1 MRNGERWSPTA
12 FCDYDPVKKKGRY
25 QIEFPEAGVR
35 ETSRTGMGADCD
47 EFRAAIGGWTSAGR
61 ISNSS

>member
-1 MRNGERWSPTA
+1 MRNGERWPPTA
-12 FCDYDPVKKKGRY
+12 FCDYDPVKKKAEIRSKFLKR
-25 QIEFPEAGVR
+25 ECVR
-35 ETSRTGMGADCD
+35 SPVPAWGADCD